1 MTPQLDL
8 LILRKECD
16 MANIIRISKNFA
28 LSEMTK
34 SATAERLGVDN
45 TPSSIHLVNLTHLAI
60 HILQPVRD
68 QFGVITINSGYR
80 SPALNAKV
88 GGSKTSQ
95 HCNGQAAEFES
106 FSTPNPDLA
115 KWIAKNLDFDQLILE
130 FYDGKDPN
138 SGWVHCSYNLMGN
151 RKKILTALK
160 TGGKVVYRN
169 GFVSK

>member
-1 MTPQLDL
+1 
-8 LILRKECD
+8 
-16 MANIIRISKNFA
+16 MAETIRLSKNFA
-28 LSEMTK
+28 LSEMVK

-45 TPSSIHLVNLTHLAI
+45 SPSDIHLVNLTHLAI

-68 QFGVITINSGYR
+68 EFGVITINSGYR

-95 HCNGQAAEFES
+95 HCNGQAADFES

-115 KWIAKNLDFDQLILE
+115 KWIANNLEFDQLILE
-130 FYDGKDPN
+130 FYDGINPN

-160 TGGKVVYRN
+160 TGGKVVYKN

>member
-1 MTPQLDL
+1 
-8 LILRKECD
+8 
-16 MANIIRISKNFA
+16 MASEPIRISKNFS
-28 LSEMTK
+28 LSEMVK
-34 SATAERLGVDN
+34 SATAVRLGVDN
-45 TPSSIHLVNLTHLAI
+45 SPSSIHLVNLTHLAI

-95 HCNGQAAEFES
+95 HCNGQAADFES

-115 KWIAKNLDFDQLILE
+115 KWIAKNLDFDQIILE
-130 FYDGKDPN
+130 FYDGVNPN

-160 TGGKVVYRN
+160 TKSGVVYKN

>member
-1 MTPQLDL
+1 MV
-8 LILRKECD
+8 KY
-16 MANIIRISKNFA
+16 MASEPIRISKNFS
-28 LSEMTK
+28 LSEMVK
-34 SATAERLGVDN
+34 SATAVRLGVDN
-45 TPSSIHLVNLTHLAI
+45 SPSSIHLVNLTHLAI

-95 HCNGQAAEFES
+95 HCNGQAADFES

-115 KWIAKNLDFDQLILE
+115 LWITKNLDFDQIILE
-130 FYDGKDPN
+130 FYDGVDPN

-160 TGGKVVYRN
+160 TKSGVVYRN

>member
-1 MTPQLDL
+1 MAD
-8 LILRKECD
+8 ILRL
-16 MANIIRISKNFA
+16 SKNFA
-28 LSEMTK
+28 LSEMVK
-34 SATAERLGVDN
+34 SATAVRLNVDN
-45 TPSSIHLVNLTHLAI
+45 SPDSHHLVNLTHLCI
-60 HILQPVRD
+60 NILQPVRE

-95 HCNGQAAEFES
+95 HCNGQAADFES

-115 KWIAKNLDFDQLILE
+115 IWITKNLDFDQIILE

-151 RKKILTALK
+151 RRKILTALK
-160 TGGKVVYRN
+160 TKSGVQYKS

>member
-1 MTPQLDL
+1 
-8 LILRKECD
+8 
-16 MANIIRISKNFA
+16 MAETIRVSKNFA
-28 LSEMTK
+28 LSEMVK
-34 SATAERLGVDN
+34 SATAERLNVDN
-45 TPSSIHLVNLTHLAI
+45 SPSDIHLVKLTHLAI

-68 QFGVITINSGYR
+68 EFGVITINSGYR

-95 HCNGQAAEFES
+95 HCNGQAADFES

-115 KWIAKNLDFDQLILE
+115 KWIANNLEFDQLILE
-130 FYDGKDPN
+130 FYDGVNPN

-160 TGGKVVYRN
+160 TGGKVVYKN
-169 GFVSK
+169 CFVSK

>member
-1 MTPQLDL
+1 MPET
-8 LILRKECD
+8 
-16 MANIIRISKNFA
+16 IRVSKNFA
-28 LSEMTK
+28 LSEMVK
-34 SATAERLGVDN
+34 SATAERLNVDN
-45 TPSSIHLVNLTHLAI
+45 SPSDIHLVNLTHLAI

-95 HCNGQAAEFES
+95 HCNGQAADFES

-115 KWIAKNLDFDQLILE
+115 KWIANNLEFDQLILE
-130 FYDGKDPN
+130 FYDGVNPN

-160 TGGKVVYRN
+160 TGGKVVYKN

>member
-1 MTPQLDL
+1 
-8 LILRKECD
+8 
-16 MANIIRISKNFA
+16 MAEIIRLSKNFA
-28 LSEMTK
+28 LSEMVK
-34 SATAERLGVDN
+34 SATAERLNVDN
-45 TPSSIHLVNLTHLAI
+45 SPSDIHLVNLTHLAI
-60 HILQPVRD
+60 RILQPVRD
-68 QFGVITINSGYR
+68 EFGVITINSGYR

-95 HCNGQAAEFES
+95 HCNRQAADFES

-115 KWIAKNLDFDQLILE
+115 KWIANNLEFDQLILE
-130 FYDGKDPN
+130 FYDGVNPN

>member
-1 MTPQLDL
+1 M
-8 LILRKECD
+8 
-16 MANIIRISKNFA
+16 RISKNFS
-28 LSEMTK
+28 LSERVK
-34 SATAERLGVDN
+34 SAPAVRVNVDRSPN
-45 TPSSIHLVNLTHLAI
+45 SVHLVNLTHLCI
-60 HILQPVRD
+60 NILQPVRE

-95 HCNGQAAEFES
+95 HCNGQAADFES

-115 KWIAKNLDFDQLILE
+115 KWISKNLEFDQLILE

-151 RKKILTALK
+151 RKKILTALITK
-160 TGGKVVYRN
+160 N
-169 GFVSK
+169 GVQYKSGFFST

>member
-1 MTPQLDL
+1 MV
-8 LILRKECD
+8 KY
-16 MANIIRISKNFA
+16 MASEPIRISKNFS
-28 LSEMTK
+28 LSEMVK
-34 SATAERLGVDN
+34 SATAVRLGVDN
-45 TPSSIHLVNLTHLAI
+45 SPSSIHLVNLTHLAI

-95 HCNGQAAEFES
+95 HCNGQAADFES

-115 KWIAKNLDFDQLILE
+115 LWITKNLDFDQIILE
-130 FYDGKDPN
+130 FYDGVDPN

-160 TGGKVVYRN
+160 TKSGVVYKN

>member
-1 MTPQLDL
+1 MPET
-8 LILRKECD
+8 
-16 MANIIRISKNFA
+16 IRVSKNFA
-28 LSEMTK
+28 LSEMVK
-34 SATAERLGVDN
+34 SATAERLNVDN
-45 TPSSIHLVNLTHLAI
+45 SPSDIHLVNLTHLAI

-80 SPALNAKV
+80 SPTLNAKV

-95 HCNGQAAEFES
+95 HCNGQAADFES

-115 KWIAKNLDFDQLILE
+115 KWIANNLEFDQLILE
-130 FYDGKDPN
+130 FYDGVNPN

-151 RKKILTALK
+151 RKKIMTALK
-160 TGGKVVYRN
+160 TKSGVQYKN

>member
-1 MTPQLDL
+1 
-8 LILRKECD
+8 
-16 MANIIRISKNFA
+16 MADIIRLSKNFA
-28 LSEMTK
+28 LSEMVK
-34 SATAERLGVDN
+34 SATAERLNVDN
-45 TPSSIHLVNLTHLAI
+45 SPGSHHLVNLTHLCI
-60 HILQPVRD
+60 NILQPVRE

-95 HCNGQAAEFES
+95 HCNGQAADFES

-115 KWIAKNLDFDQLILE
+115 KWITKNLDFDQIILE

-138 SGWVHCSYNLMGN
+138 SGWVHCSYNLMEN
-151 RKKILTALK
+151 RRKILTALK
-160 TGGKVVYRN
+160 TKSGVQYKS

>member
-1 MTPQLDL
+1 
-8 LILRKECD
+8 
-16 MANIIRISKNFA
+16 MADIIRISKNFS
-28 LSEMTK
+28 LSEMVK
-34 SATAERLGVDN
+34 SATAVRLGVDN
-45 TPSSIHLVNLTHLAI
+45 SPSSIHLVNLTHLAI

-80 SPALNAKV
+80 SPTLNAKV

-95 HCNGQAAEFES
+95 HCNGQASDFES

-138 SGWVHCSYNLMGN
+138 SGWIHCSYNLMGN
-151 RKKILTALK
+151 RKKIMTALK
-160 TGGKVVYRN
+160 TKSGVVYRI

>member
-1 MTPQLDL
+1 MPET
-8 LILRKECD
+8 
-16 MANIIRISKNFA
+16 IRVSKNFA
-28 LSEMTK
+28 LSEMVK
-34 SATAERLGVDN
+34 SATAERLNVDN
-45 TPSSIHLVNLTHLAI
+45 SPSDIHLVNLTHLAF

-68 QFGVITINSGYR
+68 EFGVITINSGYR

-95 HCNGQAAEFES
+95 HCNGQAADFES

-115 KWIAKNLDFDQLILE
+115 KWIANNLEFDQLILE
-130 FYDGKDPN
+130 FYDGVNPN

-160 TGGKVVYRN
+160 TGGKVVYKN

>member
-1 MTPQLDL
+1 MPET
-8 LILRKECD
+8 
-16 MANIIRISKNFA
+16 IRVSKNFA
-28 LSEMTK
+28 LSEMVK

-45 TPSSIHLVNLTHLAI
+45 SPSDIHLVNLTHLAI

-80 SPALNAKV
+80 SPTLNAKV

-95 HCNGQAAEFES
+95 HCNGQAADFES

-115 KWIAKNLDFDQLILE
+115 KWIANNLVFDQLILE
-130 FYDGKDPN
+130 FYDGVNPN

-151 RKKILTALK
+151 RKKIMTALK
-160 TGGKVVYRN
+160 TKSGVQYKN

>member
-1 MTPQLDL
+1 
-8 LILRKECD
+8 
-16 MANIIRISKNFA
+16 MAETIRLSKNFA
-28 LSEMTK
+28 LSEMVK
-34 SATAERLGVDN
+34 SATAERLNVDN
-45 TPSSIHLVNLTHLAI
+45 SPSDIHLVNLTHLAI
-60 HILQPVRD
+60 RILQPVRD

-95 HCNGQAAEFES
+95 HCNGQAADFES

-115 KWIAKNLDFDQLILE
+115 KWIANNLEFDQLILE
-130 FYDGKDPN
+130 FYDGVNPN

-160 TGGKVVYRN
+160 TKSGVQYKS
-169 GFVSK
+169 GFVSV

>member
-1 MTPQLDL
+1 M
-8 LILRKECD
+8 
-16 MANIIRISKNFA
+16 RISKNFS
-28 LSEMTK
+28 LSEMVK
-34 SATAERLGVDN
+34 SATAVRLNVDN
-45 TPSSIHLVNLTHLAI
+45 SPNSVHLVNLTHLAI

-95 HCNGQAAEFES
+95 HCNGQAGDFES

-115 KWIAKNLDFDQLILE
+115 KWISKNLEFDQLILE

-138 SGWVHCSYNLMGN
+138 SGWVHCST
-151 RKKILTALK
+151 I
-160 TGGKVVYRN
+160 
-169 GFVSK
+169 

>member
-1 MTPQLDL
+1 
-8 LILRKECD
+8 
-16 MANIIRISKNFA
+16 MADIIRVSKNFA
-28 LSEMTK
+28 LSEMVK
-34 SATAERLGVDN
+34 SATAVRLNVDN
-45 TPSSIHLVNLTHLAI
+45 SPSSIHLVNLTHLAI

-80 SPALNAKV
+80 SPTLNAKV

-95 HCNGQAAEFES
+95 HCNGQAADFES

-115 KWIAKNLDFDQLILE
+115 KWISKNLEFDQLILE

-151 RKKILTALK
+151 RKKIMTALK
-160 TGGKVVYRN
+160 TKSGVVYRN

>member
-1 MTPQLDL
+1 
-8 LILRKECD
+8 
-16 MANIIRISKNFA
+16 MAETIRVSKNFA
-28 LSEMTK
+28 LSEMVK
-34 SATAERLGVDN
+34 SATAERLNVDN
-45 TPSSIHLVNLTHLAI
+45 SPSTIHLVNLTHLAI

-95 HCNGQAAEFES
+95 HCNGQAADFES

-115 KWIAKNLDFDQLILE
+115 KWIANNLEFDQLILE
-130 FYDGKDPN
+130 FYDGVDPN

-151 RKKILTALK
+151 RRKILTALK
-160 TGGKVVYRN
+160 TKNGVVYKN
-169 GFVSK
+169 GFVSS

>member
-1 MTPQLDL
+1 
-8 LILRKECD
+8 
-16 MANIIRISKNFA
+16 MASEPIRISKNFS
-28 LSEMTK
+28 LSEMVK
-34 SATAERLGVDN
+34 SATAVRLGVDN
-45 TPSSIHLVNLTHLAI
+45 SPSSIHLVNLTHLAI

-95 HCNGQAAEFES
+95 HCNGQAADFES

-115 KWIAKNLDFDQLILE
+115 LWITKNLDFDQIILE
-130 FYDGKDPN
+130 FYDGVDPN

-151 RKKILTALK
+151 RGKILTALK
-160 TGGKVVYRN
+160 TKSGVVYRN

>member
-1 MTPQLDL
+1 
-8 LILRKECD
+8 
-16 MANIIRISKNFA
+16 MAETIRLSKNFA
-28 LSEMTK
+28 LSEMVK

-45 TPSSIHLVNLTHLAI
+45 SPSDIHLVNLTHLAI
-60 HILQPVRD
+60 RILQPVRD
-68 QFGVITINSGYR
+68 EFGVITINSGYR

-95 HCNGQAAEFES
+95 HCNGQAADFES
-106 FSTPNPDLA
+106 FSTPNPVLA
-115 KWIAKNLDFDQLILE
+115 KWIANNLEFDQLILE
-130 FYDGKDPN
+130 FYDGINPN

-160 TGGKVVYRN
+160 TGGKVVYKN

>member
-1 MTPQLDL
+1 
-8 LILRKECD
+8 
-16 MANIIRISKNFA
+16 MAETIRVSKNFA
-28 LSEMTK
+28 LSEMVK
-34 SATAERLGVDN
+34 SATAERLNVDN
-45 TPSSIHLVNLTHLAI
+45 SPSDIHLVNLTHLAI

-80 SPALNAKV
+80 SPTLNAKV

-95 HCNGQAAEFES
+95 HCNGQAADFES

-115 KWIAKNLDFDQLILE
+115 KWIANNLEFDQLILE
-130 FYDGKDPN
+130 FYDGVNPN

-151 RKKILTALK
+151 RKKIMTALK
-160 TGGKVVYRN
+160 TKSGVQYKN

>member
-1 MTPQLDL
+1 
-8 LILRKECD
+8 
-16 MANIIRISKNFA
+16 MADIIRVSKNFA
-28 LSEMTK
+28 LSEMVK
-34 SATAERLGVDN
+34 SATAVRLNVDN
-45 TPSSIHLVNLTHLAI
+45 SPSSIHLVNLTHLAI

-95 HCNGQAAEFES
+95 HCNGQAADFES

-115 KWIAKNLDFDQLILE
+115 KWISKNLEFDQLILE

-151 RKKILTALK
+151 RKKIMTALRIRGK
-160 TGGKVVYRN
+160 TQYRN

>member
-1 MTPQLDL
+1 MPET
-8 LILRKECD
+8 
-16 MANIIRISKNFA
+16 IRVSKNFA
-28 LSEMTK
+28 LSEMVK
-34 SATAERLGVDN
+34 SATAERLNVDN
-45 TPSSIHLVNLTHLAI
+45 SPSDIHLVNLTHLAI

-68 QFGVITINSGYR
+68 EFGVITINSGYR

-95 HCNGQAAEFES
+95 HCNGQAADFES

-130 FYDGKDPN
+130 FYDGVNPN

-151 RKKILTALK
+151 RRKILTALK
-160 TGGKVVYRN
+160 TKNGVVYKN
-169 GFVSK
+169 GFVSS